1 MTKRDF
7 FILLIK
13 LFGLFY
19 LIKSLFLSTLVLR
32 QLDVLALISFFV
44 TLTVVVGLF
53 WLLIFRA
60 DKVVAFLQLESGLS
74 DERIELGNI
83 KTGDIIKIGTFV
95 IGGLL
100 IIDSIPRFLIHAY
113 SFVRRNS
120 SDQEFNSS
128 DSYDLVVSG
137 LNILLGYLLVTNY
150 AFVSRIINVKKD
162 PE

>member
-13 LFGLFY
+13 LFGLSY

-32 QLDVLALISFFV
+32 QLDVVALISLLV
-44 TLTVVVGLF
+44 ALTVVAGLF

-60 DKVVAFLQLESGLS
+60 DKVVSFLQLESGLS

-83 KTGDIIKIGTFV
+83 RTEDIIKIGTFI

-100 IIDSIPRFLIHAY
+100 VIDSIPQFLSHAY
-113 SFVRRNS
+113 WFVRGNNS
-120 SDQEFNSS
+120 EQGFNSS
-128 DSYDLVVSG
+128 DSYDLSVSG

-150 AFVSRIINVKKD
+150 AFVSRIINVKKNS
-162 PE
+162 E

>member
-1 MTKRDF
+1 MSKRDF

-13 LFGLFY
+13 LFGLSH
-19 LIKSLFLSTLVLR
+19 LIKSLFLSTLILR

-44 TLTVVVGLF
+44 TLTVVAGLF

-60 DKVVAFLQLESGLS
+60 DKVVAFLRLESGLS

-83 KTGDIIKIGTFV
+83 KTEDIIKIGTFV

-100 IIDSIPRFLIHAY
+100 IIDSIPEFLSHAY
-113 SFVRRNS
+113 WFVRGNNS
-120 SDQEFNSS
+120 EQEFNSS
-128 DSYDLVVSG
+128 DRYDLAVSG

-150 AFVSRIINVKKD
+150 AFISRIIKVKKD
-162 PE
+162 SE

>member
-13 LFGLFY
+13 LIGLFY
-19 LIKSLFLSTLVLR
+19 LIKSLFLTTLVLR
-32 QLDVLALISFFV
+32 QLDVLALISFLV

-83 KTGDIIKIGTFV
+83 RTGDIIKIGTFV

-100 IIDSIPRFLIHAY
+100 IIDSIPQFLNHAY
-113 SFVRRNS
+113 WFVSANS
-120 SDQEFNSS
+120 SEQEFSSS
-128 DSYDLVVSG
+128 DRYYLVVSG

-150 AFVSRIINVKKD
+150 AFVSKIINVKKD
-162 PE
+162 SE

>member
-13 LFGLFY
+13 LFGLSY

-32 QLDVLALISFFV
+32 QLDVVTLISLLV
-44 TLTVVVGLF
+44 ALNVVAGLF

-60 DKVVAFLQLESGLS
+60 DKVVSFLRLESGLS

-83 KTGDIIKIGTFV
+83 KTEDIIKIGTFI

-100 IIDSIPRFLIHAY
+100 VIDSIPQFLSQAY
-113 SFVRRNS
+113 WFVRGNNS
-120 SDQEFNSS
+120 EQGFNSS
-128 DSYDLVVSG
+128 DSYDLSVSG

-150 AFVSRIINVKKD
+150 AFVSRIINVKKNS
-162 PE
+162 E